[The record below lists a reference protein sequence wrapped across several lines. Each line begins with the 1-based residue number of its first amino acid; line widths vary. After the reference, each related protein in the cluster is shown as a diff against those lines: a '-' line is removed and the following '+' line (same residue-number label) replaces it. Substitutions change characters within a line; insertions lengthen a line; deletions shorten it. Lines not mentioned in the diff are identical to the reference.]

1 MGRTVMMGKREV
13 DHVVVATEPTNL
25 GLIAVDLVA
34 QGEGVVAYQLVL
46 GLTWWGN
53 YWDEVDLER

>member
-1 MGRTVMMGKREV
+1 MMGKREV